1 MKIIW
6 SDEALNDLRA
16 IHDFIARDSDLY
28 AGRMIESLVSRI
40 EQVAKMP
47 TIGHTVHEFP
57 KLGLRETHQG
67 SYRLIYAFNAKELK
81 VLTIIH
87 MKQILRRRRFGG

>member
-6 SDEALNDLRA
+6 ADEALKDLRA
-16 IHDFIARDSDLY
+16 IHDFIARDSKLY
-28 AGRMIESLVSRI
+28 AGRMVQRLIARI
-40 EQVAKMP
+40 EDVAEMP

-57 KLGLRETHQG
+57 KLGLRETHQDN
-67 SYRLIYAFNAKELK
+67 YRLIYGFNAKELK

-87 MKQILRRRRFGG
+87 MKQILRRRRLRP

>member
-1 MKIIW
+1 MKIVW
-6 SDEALNDLRA
+6 SDEAMNDLRA

-28 AGRMIESLVSRI
+28 AGQMVERLIARI
-40 EQVAKMP
+40 EKVSSMP
-47 TIGHTVHEFP
+47 TLGHPVHEFP